1 MKHLFTLILTLLLF
15 TACGESWR
23 NRQLLERAESIM
35 NDSCEMALSILQD
48 SIKPSTLTTE
58 RGRAIYAVLL
68 SQALDKNYIDLTSD
82 SIIAPAVDYFADGN
96 ESRYAMLTHYYHGK
110 ILLNQNNLSD
120 AIISCSKA
128 ENLAKELNNDFYLGL
143 IYGAIDDAYHR
154 TNNHNESIKYAKLSY
169 QHFNKINKQP
179 HKKYAYFS
187 LAISYNNNGD
197 FDKSQAIYKE
207 LINSATCNCDT
218 TFLVEVL
225 ESYSHLLWNNLKD
238 TQAKFILKSLQS
250 NFNHKLSVISLA
262 HLADIYTKENSLD
275 SASYF
280 LNFAK
285 PIAFSHN
292 DSIAILIAEYNFNL
306 ANKNYDK
313 ALNLQQKQIEA
324 LNQST
329 KKIWEQSVMTLQ
341 RDYFESQ
348 AENATLEAKSQKHL
362 NILIFIISIAI
373 LFTAVFIIYAQ
384 IMRNKAQKERINRIL
399 SEHYQSQNLISNAKK
414 RIDNLEALLA
424 NETNKTQSLI
434 NELAIQ
440 KESLQIY
447 TQQNKFRE
455 IAINTIESSEI
466 VIRFREILDKNNNP
480 TKEDWNKL
488 DNYINL
494 KFPGFKTVLYNLT
507 KLSEIEYQVCMLL
520 KSKFTPHEIASI
532 INRSRFTMSS
542 IRTRLYYKM
551 FKEKGSTSEFDKFI
565 NSI

>member
-15 TACGESWR
+15 TACGESER
-23 NRQLLERAESIM
+23 NSQFLNRAEAIM
-35 NDSCEMALSILQD
+35 EDSADVALSILQD

-82 SIIAPAVDYFADGN
+82 SIIAPAVDYFADSN

-143 IYGAIDDAYHR
+143 IYGTIDDAYHR
-154 TNNHNESIKYAKLSY
+154 TNNYNESIKYAKLSY
-169 QHFNKINKQP
+169 HHFNKINKQP

-329 KKIWEQSVMTLQ
+329 KKIWDQSVMTLQ

-434 NELAIQ
+434 NELEIQ
-440 KESLQIY
+440 KESLLLF
-447 TQQNKFRE
+447 TQQAKLRE
-455 IAINTIESSEI
+455 DATNAIEASVVAT
-466 VIRFREILDKNNNP
+466 RFRKALDENTNP
-480 TKEDWNKL
+480 TKEDWEQL

-494 KFPGFKTVLYNLT
+494 QFPGFKSVLYKLA
-507 KLSEIEYQVCMLL
+507 KLSDIEYHVSLLL
-520 KSKFTPHEIASI
+520 KCKFSPTEIAKLVNLSKSGLG
-532 INRSRFTMSS
+532 NARK
-542 IRTRLYYKM
+542 RLFVKA
-551 FKEKGSTSEFDKFI
+551 FNTDGTASDWDKFI
-565 NSI
+565 ISL